1 MLIDTNVW
9 SELLRK
15 QPSDA
20 VVTFINARWNELYLS
35 SIVVAEMEYGL
46 AKLSE
51 FPRKRQLR
59 DFIDDLTTRC
69 EGRILAVDLKT
80 AAIFGQIKARLRAEG
95 RPVAE
100 LDMLIA
106 AQSIAADMPLVTRN
120 LSDMARTGATIIDP
134 WQA

>member
-20 VVTFINARWNELYLS
+20 VVAFIDARWSELYLS

-51 FPRKRQLR
+51 LPRKRQLR
-59 DFIDDLTTRC
+59 AFIDDLTTRC

-80 AAIFGQIKARLRAEG
+80 AAIFGQTKARLRAEG
-95 RPVAE
+95 RPIAE

>member
-20 VVTFINARWNELYLS
+20 VVAFIDARWSELYLS

-51 FPRKRQLR
+51 LPRKRQLR
-59 DFIDDLTTRC
+59 AFIDDLTTRC

-80 AAIFGQIKARLRAEG
+80 AAIFGQTKARLRTEG
-95 RPVAE
+95 RPIAE
-100 LDMLIA
+100 LDLLIA

>member
-20 VVTFINARWNELYLS
+20 IVAFIDARWSELYLS

-51 FPRKRQLR
+51 LPRKRQLR

-69 EGRILAVDLKT
+69 EGRILAIDLKT
-80 AAIFGQIKARLRAEG
+80 AAIFGQTKARLRAEG
-95 RPVAE
+95 RPIAE

-106 AQSIAADMPLVTRN
+106 AQSIAADMPLVPRN
-120 LSDMARTGATIIDP
+120 LSDMVRTGATIIDP
-134 WQA
+134 WQP